1 MKETVELMRFLRH
14 DPVGQR
20 FGVAILVIAWLAI
33 AWTSL
38 AFALAVP
45 LLDRLRFD
53 LNVEVAL
60 LHSALGDGERADEWR
75 RIRVGDTSDSRPMI
89 RTHLRV
95 LNVPTV
101 NGSLEASVRCAL
113 AGHRRMPL
121 GHG

>member
-45 LLDRLRFD
+45 LLVVISELARRREEHTVIVDD
-53 LNVEVAL
+53 LEDL
-60 LHSALGDGERADEWR
+60 Y
-75 RIRVGDTSDSRPMI
+75 
-89 RTHLRV
+89 
-95 LNVPTV
+95 
-101 NGSLEASVRCAL
+101 
-113 AGHRRMPL
+113 
-121 GHG
+121 